1 MKDKIPFYNV
11 ANMFFVGAVFSV
23 FNILLFHKCI
33 LGIDLNSSVYVV
45 LKDWSLV
52 VTAAIIVIMF
62 EIGFI
67 LNRASSILIAPVLE
81 RTKIWPKEKYDFDV
95 LKLSRKDPKFQSI
108 ITELVLIRTH
118 ILLYLVLTVES
129 LFSSYKLLSL
139 ACLAL
144 IIILLF
150 SGRKHNARINTLR
163 QSFAKQEAEESA
175 RKKGSSSNNSVSTQE
190 MDATISEE

>member
-1 MKDKIPFYNV
+1 
-11 ANMFFVGAVFSV
+11 MFFVGAVFSV

-144 IIILLF
+144 IILLLF